1 FIWSFQHLLI
11 GGYTTTIIYKNWQLN
26 SYVNDR
32 MGNMYYGLLQ
42 TYGRR
47 VEKDVWST
55 ENPNG
60 KFPQPR
66 SGGVTTTDY
75 SAYMNYTKGNMV
87 AKSNMALSYNISD
100 KRLMKVAYDDSHSY

>member
-1 FIWSFQHLLI
+1 MCIR
-11 GGYTTTIIYKNWQLN
+11 
-26 SYVNDR
+26 DR
-32 MGNMYYGLLQ
+32 YYGLLQ

-75 SAYMNYTKGNMV
+75 SACLLYTSLFQV
-87 AKSNMALSYNISD
+87 QLLPDII
-100 KRLMKVAYDDSHSY
+100 

>member
-1 FIWSFQHLLI
+1 MDC
-11 GGYTTTIIYKNWQLN
+11 YKLM
-26 SYVNDR
+26 VV
-32 MGNMYYGLLQ
+32 
-42 TYGRR
+42 

-87 AKSNMALSYNISD
+87 AIRNIALSYTFPEKWLKKLGAASCQIYGQVLNPFIFEEN
-100 KRLMKVAYDDSHSY
+100 